1 MLNMDKEEDMFFCRS
16 VCVCV
21 CQMSRRR
28 GDEKGG
34 DGERV
39 ESAVMPERSVLVIT
53 YD

>member
-1 MLNMDKEEDMFFCRS
+1 MFFCRS
-16 VCVCV
+16 VCV

>member
-1 MLNMDKEEDMFFCRS
+1 MFFCRS
-16 VCVCV
+16 VCV

-53 YD
+53 CD